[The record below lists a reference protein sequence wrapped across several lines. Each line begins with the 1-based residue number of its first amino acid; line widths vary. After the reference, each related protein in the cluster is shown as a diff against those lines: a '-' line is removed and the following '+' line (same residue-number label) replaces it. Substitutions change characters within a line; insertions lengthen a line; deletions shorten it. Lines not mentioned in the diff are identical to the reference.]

1 MFYAFPHIEHIDQVL
16 PAIEGA
22 TEFIVADRGDYK
34 VINYLVN
41 MPDTFPPMHTA
52 GGSAA
57 MRAQAMLHKAL
68 RRECR
73 GLVFD
78 AAGRVLSRRYHK
90 FFNVNERDETRAERV
105 DLTQPHVILEKLD
118 GSMITPLVFNNEV
131 HWATKMGVTDIGR
144 GVRQFAEAHTEYL
157 DLAREMFAANLTPIF
172 EWCSRK
178 QRIVIDYPVD
188 RLVLTAVREND
199 SGRYMTYAELCRVE
213 NQFNVEVVKA
223 LPGSAEN
230 MQELMEH
237 TRELRDAEGYV
248 IRFDN
253 GHMLKL
259 KAEEYLLF
267 HKTKDNLTM
276 EKNVISMLVNEK
288 VDDLKAFMM
297 AEDRARVERFEAA
310 FWEGLNA
317 TVEEYERFFDER
329 VVARNLDRKRFAL
342 EMLPWAKK
350 DDPFLGGIV
359 FGLFAGSKARDL
371 VLDIVRKNVST
382 QTKVDYVRPLWKNA
396 RWTYH
401 FDGDS

>member
-1 MFYAFPHIEHIDQVL
+1 MFYTFPHIEHIDQVL

-52 GGSAA
+52 GGSAK

-105 DLTQPHVILEKLD
+105 DLSQPHVILEKLD

-144 GVRQFAEAHTEYL
+144 GVRQFAETHTEYL
-157 DLAREMFAANLTPIF
+157 DLAREMAAANLTPIF

-188 RLVLTAVREND
+188 RLVLTAVRENAT
-199 SGRYMTYAELCRVE
+199 GRYMTYTELCRVE
-213 NQFNVEVVKA
+213 NQFNVELVKA
-223 LPGSAEN
+223 LPGSAES
-230 MQELMEH
+230 MKDLMEH
-237 TRELRDAEGYV
+237 TRTLRDAEGYV
-248 IRFDN
+248 IRFEN

-288 VDDLKAFMM
+288 ADDLKAFMLK
-297 AEDRARVERFEAA
+297 EDRERLERFEAS
-310 FWEGLNA
+310 FWEGVNA
-317 TVEEYERFFDER
+317 TVEEYERFFAER
-329 VVARNLDRKRFAL
+329 VLARNLDRKRFAL
-342 EMLPWAKK
+342 EMLPNVKK
-350 DDPFLGGIV
+350 NDPFVQTMV
-359 FGLFAGSKARDL
+359 FGQFNGLKVRDL
-371 VLDIVRKNVST
+371 VLDTIRSNVST
-382 QTKVDYVRPLWKNA
+382 QTKVDFVRSLWKGT

-401 FDGDS
+401 FDGDA